1 MRKSVVLAV
10 STFLACVGT
19 GILAFAQ
26 GRPTNLEGSR
36 PYTPTRLEWLAVEL
50 NAQTRKDMTAESEY
64 AIEFLPFGKE
74 DAILIYV
81 TYLPSVDKVPEGR
94 QGMNLAVETARKV
107 ISIKSKSRGW
117 SSWLKVKERIEL
129 AEPK

>member
-1 MRKSVVLAV
+1 
-10 STFLACVGT
+10 
-19 GILAFAQ
+19 
-26 GRPTNLEGSR
+26 
-36 PYTPTRLEWLAVEL
+36 
-50 NAQTRKDMTAESEY
+50 MTAESEY
-64 AIEFLPFGKE
+64 AIEFLPLGKE

-81 TYLPSVDKVPEGR
+81 TYLPSVDKVPESR
-94 QGMNLAVETARKV
+94 HGMNLAVETARKV